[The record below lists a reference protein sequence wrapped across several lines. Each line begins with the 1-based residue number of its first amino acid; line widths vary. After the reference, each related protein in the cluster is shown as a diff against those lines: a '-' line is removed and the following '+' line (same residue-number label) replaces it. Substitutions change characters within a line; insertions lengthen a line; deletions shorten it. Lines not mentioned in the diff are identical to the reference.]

1 MTEKVSPVW
10 LDGLRL
16 SVGTLTALP
25 VTPPSRVDR
34 PRAAVAMSVAPL
46 AALPLGVLAAAVT
59 WAGTWLS
66 LPRAVV
72 GLLVVAVLAVANRG
86 MHLDGLADSA
96 DGLAAPK
103 DADGRLA
110 IMRTGD
116 VGPVGAAALVLVLGL
131 QVAAIA
137 ELATGPRGWLVVGV
151 AVCLSRAA
159 LALVCVRGVPA
170 ARGSGLGAAVAGTV
184 PRLVAAAIWA
194 LVAAALAGVLALA
207 PSSAE
212 GVLSYGGSYEPMTAS
227 REAYSSSLTMTFDRF
242 ELVAW
247 ASGVLAT
254 LVALAVVALLV
265 RRAVRAV
272 GGVTGDVCGAAV
284 ELCLAALLVA
294 LLV

>member
-1 MTEKVSPVW
+1 MTDQPSPVW

-16 SVGTLTALP
+16 SLGTLTALP

-46 AALPLGVLAAAVT
+46 AALPLGVLAGAVA

-66 LPRAVV
+66 LPGAVV
-72 GLLVVAVLAVANRG
+72 AVLVVAVLALANRG
-86 MHLDGLADSA
+86 MHLDGLADTA

-103 DADGRLA
+103 DAEGRLA

-116 VGPVGAAALVLVLGL
+116 VGPVGAAALVLVLGV
-131 QVAAIA
+131 QVAA
-137 ELATGPRGWLVVGV
+137 LSVLVQLVSGWLVVGV
-151 AVCLSRAA
+151 AVCVSRAA
-159 LALVCVRGVPA
+159 LAVVCVRGVPA

-184 PRLVAAAIWA
+184 PRTVSLTVWVA
-194 LVAAALAGVLALA
+194 VGAALALAHSLVPPGEDMGFGGSRTVPA
-207 PSSAE
+207 A
-212 GVLSYGGSYEPMTAS
+212 LSYYEPS
-227 REAYSSSLTMTFDRF
+227 TFRLILDLLAF
-242 ELVAW
+242 DGWSGLVCA
-247 ASGVLAT
+247 AVGV
-254 LVALAVVALLV
+254 VVVALLV

-284 ELCLAALLVA
+284 ELCLAAILVA